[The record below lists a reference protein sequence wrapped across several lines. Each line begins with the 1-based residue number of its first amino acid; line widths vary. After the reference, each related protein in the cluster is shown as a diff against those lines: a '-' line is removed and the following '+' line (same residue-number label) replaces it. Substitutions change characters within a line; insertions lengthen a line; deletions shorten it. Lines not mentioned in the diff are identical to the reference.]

1 MKEPKVHLVHSRDRF
16 GSSFLQGFAQ
26 AYEPGLLSITDLDI
40 DPAGRIGPVTELLDA
55 RAGQS
60 GPRVIAIRTGADY
73 LADIVKAGRR
83 GGVKAPLTPSG
94 RPRPAGSMSNFFL
107 AAGGESNHGPL

>member
-26 AYEPGLLSITDLDI
+26 AYEPGLLSISGLDI

-60 GPRVIAIRTGADY
+60 RPGVIVIGTGADY
-73 LADIVKAGRR
+73 IADTVKGGGR
-83 GGVKAPLTPSG
+83 GGVKEPNIAA
-94 RPRPAGSMSNFFL
+94 AGSGPRTVL
-107 AAGGESNHGPL
+107 QKILCGGERREYT